1 MPPNCRNP
9 KSKLLVLLFEVV
21 ESKMNRDKESNLEK
35 HLREAR
41 IENKYHLV
49 QNYNNDLI
57 RRSLKSQNN
66 HNRLNVKEHRA
77 NIHQDNIAKKID
89 ERNRI
94 KMTQLIQGPQNQ
106 LKSLGAQRRPEGLQI
121 EVSMQS
127 DSIDRLGA
135 KAGERGS
142 NLSYAPNTVSS
153 NTTPNSNLSFSTNK
167 SHRAAPRKEKA
178 VDVIEKINQK
188 LLIKNS
194 LIQRLKKRNT
204 SKASNKSNRSSLS
217 KETLS
222 NKAPVTKQ
230 SEVGSKQEDRIL
242 HLTLNGAKHN
252 TNLVQINNYI
262 GKHHREDGESVGDN
276 CSHRQS
282 TNSNSSNIYSNKL
295 RKLRKPD
302 SVHSKDMDMQYQGNK
317 MRKEI
322 LNPLKFQS
330 KLPISGPILSNIQNK
345 NVLTLTQN
353 LLQKRQK
360 NE

>member
-1 MPPNCRNP
+1 MYNERNP

-21 ESKMNRDKESNLEK
+21 ENKMNRDRESELDN
-35 HLREAR
+35 HLRDIR
-41 IENKYHLV
+41 KENKYHLV

-77 NIHQDNIAKKID
+77 NIHQENITKKLE
-89 ERNRI
+89 ERNKK

-106 LKSLGAQRRPEGLQI
+106 LKSLGAQRRPDGLQI
-121 EVSMQS
+121 DVGMQS
-127 DSIDRLGA
+127 DSIDRIGG

-142 NLSYAPNTVSS
+142 NFSYAANTISS

-167 SHRAAPRKEKA
+167 SNRAAPRKEKA

-217 KETLS
+217 KEGFNNQVVS
-222 NKAPVTKQ
+222 KQ
-230 SEVGSKQEDRIL
+230 TGAVAISKQEERIL

-262 GKHHREDGESVGDN
+262 GKHHKEETESVGDN
-276 CSHRQS
+276 KSHRQS
-282 TNSNSSNIYSNKL
+282 ANSNSSNVYSNKL

-302 SVHSKDMDMQYQGNK
+302 SFSSKDTDMQYQGPK
-317 MRKEI
+317 VRKEPA
-322 LNPLKFQS
+322 NPLKYQS
-330 KLPISGPILSNIQNK
+330 KLPMGGPILANIQNK

-353 LLQKRQK
+353 LLNKRQR